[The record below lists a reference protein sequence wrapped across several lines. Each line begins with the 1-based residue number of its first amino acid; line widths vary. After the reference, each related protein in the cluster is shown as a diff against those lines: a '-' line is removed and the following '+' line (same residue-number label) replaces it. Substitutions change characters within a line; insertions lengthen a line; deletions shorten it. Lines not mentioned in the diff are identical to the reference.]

1 MPESDKKSRRSLKS
15 LPPDRFQPKML
26 IFWLVLVAAV
36 LALLYNTQSMNPGPE
51 VLSIQDVIE
60 RAESG
65 NIKQDPKSSAVMRS
79 DVSGGRDWYVIS
91 GESRR
96 DASATFKP
104 FRAAGRVT
112 DANMMRLQQSK
123 LFDEEPSQT

>member
-1 MPESDKKSRRSLKS
+1 MSDQDGKKSRRSLKS

-36 LALLYNTQSMNPGPE
+36 LALLYNTSTMSPGPE

-60 RAESG
+60 RAEAG
-65 NIKQDPKSSAVMRS
+65 NIKQDPNKPAIMRS
-79 DVSGGRDWYVIS
+79 DVSGGRDWYTIT

-96 DASATFKP
+96 DDTSKYVP
-104 FRAAGRVT
+104 FRAA
-112 DANMMRLQQSK
+112 
-123 LFDEEPSQT
+123 